1 MDLDKLQQSANI
13 HHNVQNKILDFLE
26 NQNQNKINLFEL
38 KKFINNEIK
47 NEFLINNFNNIN
59 IRNNNFGIAFPTCL
73 SVDNI
78 AAHYSP
84 NTDVYFD
91 ATKSILKIDYGVHIN
106 GNIIDSAFNYTK
118 NEDLLLLDK
127 YSIEAT
133 NIAIK
138 EMKID
143 TNIYEIG
150 SIIEEYINSL
160 ELNIN
165 NNNYQLKSFEDLC
178 GHKIGLY
185 KVHDNVPF
193 PNIDVYKRN
202 IINKNVNY
210 RLKDGDYFA
219 IEPYLT
225 TGTGKNVVIDEEIN
239 NNILLQDKK
248 GKDFNIYNFNYHKV
262 NNYANIKKY
271 IGTNVYKKLPKNI
284 IKYIDKIQKKFNYLP
299 FELIDLP
306 DDKIDNFKSLLEYDL
321 FEQHGIIG
329 DINGSYIA
337 QTEKNVYINNCHTI
351 VL

>member
-1 MDLDKLQQSANI
+1 MDLNKLQQSANI

-47 NEFLINNFNNIN
+47 NQFIINNFNNID
-59 IRNNNFGIAFPTCL
+59 IRNNNYGIAFPTCL

-78 AAHYSP
+78 AAHFSP
-84 NTDVYFD
+84 NDDVYFD
-91 ATKSILKIDYGVHIN
+91 STKSILKIDYGVHIN

-118 NEDLLLLDK
+118 NEDLLLLDQ

-143 TNIYEIG
+143 TNIYEI
-150 SIIEEYINSL
+150 SAIIEEYINSL

-202 IINKNVNY
+202 IINRNNIY
-210 RLKDGDYFA
+210 RLKENDYFA

-225 TGTGKNVVIDEEIN
+225 TGNGKNIFN
-239 NNILLQDKK
+239 N
-248 GKDFNIYNFNYHKV
+248 DFNIYNFNYHKI
-262 NNYANIKKY
+262 NNYDNIKKY
-271 IGTNVYKKLPKNI
+271 IGTNVYKKLPKNVL
-284 IKYIDKIQKKFNYLP
+284 KYIDKIQKKFNYLP
-299 FELIDLP
+299 FELTDLSE
-306 DDKIDNFKSLLEYDL
+306 DKINIFKSLLDYDL
-321 FEQHGIIG
+321 FEQHGIVG
-329 DINGSYIA
+329 DVNGSFVA
-337 QTEKNVYINNCHTI
+337 QTEKNVYITNSKTI